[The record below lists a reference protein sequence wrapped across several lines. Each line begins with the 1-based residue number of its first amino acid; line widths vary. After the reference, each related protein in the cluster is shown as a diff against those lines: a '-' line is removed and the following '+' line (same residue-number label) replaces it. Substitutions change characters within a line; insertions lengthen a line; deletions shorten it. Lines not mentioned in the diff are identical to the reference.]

1 MIARMQRIRQRR
13 ADMHDV
19 IRVLL
24 RAEEFGRESPDPA
37 VSGGTSGEPGGVPD
51 LEGLEVRAI
60 RVRVADAL
68 NDRELMKCSGTFR
81 SIDYESVGEA
91 STLQLAEAMEK
102 VISASFVRC
111 KEGKEVCED
120 VDVVLQS
127 LKLGPL
133 LALGSWV
140 LAASGLGTDPT

>member
-1 MIARMQRIRQRR
+1 MT
-13 ADMHDV
+13 
-19 IRVLL
+19 L
-24 RAEEFGRESPDPA
+24 RLIKTTEHAELVCKSDPA
-37 VSGGTSGEPGGVPD
+37 IGEETDEWVDVSKAKGAKKKGATIIV
-51 LEGLEVRAI
+51 VR
-60 RVRVADAL
+60 AL